1 MNISPVLFTLIVVSV
16 ALGFEA
22 IITLMR
28 AQGAGDPTRTR
39 RRLRS
44 LANALQA
51 AEDGDE
57 TSLLRTDRNRESAL
71 DRVLAG
77 LPFAKHLTLR
87 LYRAGL
93 TLSLKRFLTISAALA
108 CVGALCT
115 MAFLPIPG
123 TQLLGLLAGL
133 LPYFH
138 VARLGRKRTLAFEQ
152 QFPDALD
159 LLIRALRAG
168 HSFSVGLQMV
178 GDELPEPVGREF
190 ALVADEIQLG
200 KDARSAL
207 ANLAYRVDAPDLPFF
222 VVAVTMQQETG
233 SNLAEVLGNLS
244 GVIRE
249 RFKLYGKVRGLTAMG
264 RASANLL
271 AGWPAVMVGSLYAVN
286 PDYIRPLWETK
297 EGHLMML
304 ISAAMIAVGYFVCRR
319 MATIK
324 V

>member
-1 MNISPVLFTLIVVSV
+1 MDVSPVLFTLIVLSAV
-16 ALGFEA
+16 LGFEGVV
-22 IITLMR
+22 TLIR
-28 AQGAGDPTRTR
+28 AQRGGDSARTR

-44 LANALQA
+44 LARALQA
-51 AEDGDE
+51 DEAGDE
-57 TSLLRTDRNRESAL
+57 ASLLRTDRDRASAL

-77 LPFAKHLTLR
+77 MPFAKLLTLR

-93 TLSLKRFLTISAALA
+93 TITLRRFLTISTALA
-108 CVGALCT
+108 AAGALCT
-115 MAFLPIPG
+115 TAFLPIPG
-123 TQLLGLLAGL
+123 APFLGLLAGL
-133 LPYFH
+133 LPYLQ
-138 VARLGRKRTLAFEQ
+138 VMRLGRKRTLAFEK

-168 HSFSVGLQMV
+168 HAFSVGLQMV
-178 GDELPEPVGREF
+178 GEELPDPVGREF

-200 KDARSAL
+200 KDVRSSL

-286 PDYIRPLWETK
+286 PDYITPLWTTE
-297 EGHLMML
+297 EGHIMML
-304 ISAAMIAVGYFVCRR
+304 IAALMILVGYIVCRR